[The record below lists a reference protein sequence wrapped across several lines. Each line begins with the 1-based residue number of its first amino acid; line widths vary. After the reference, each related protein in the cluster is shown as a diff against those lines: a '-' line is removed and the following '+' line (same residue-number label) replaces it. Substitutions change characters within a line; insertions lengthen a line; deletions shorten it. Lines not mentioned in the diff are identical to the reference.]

1 MIKTL
6 RSVIGWRGQSVSAL
20 DRSYALR
27 RFPTLV
33 LWGTRDRMIP
43 AHHASAAL
51 ASNPGAELA
60 LLDGTGHLPHLT
72 RAGLVAERLSSF
84 INDSPVRAPVMAD
97 HRVTGSSSA
106 RQPAGPPVRA
116 AEASI

>member
-1 MIKTL
+1 
-6 RSVIGWRGQSVSAL
+6 
-20 DRSYALR
+20 
-27 RFPTLV
+27 
-33 LWGTRDRMIP
+33 MIP

-97 HRVTGSSSA
+97 NRVTGSSSA
-106 RQPAGPPVRA
+106 PPAGRA
-116 AEASI
+116 ARARRRGVDLTVTAA

>member
-6 RSVIGWRGQSVSAL
+6 RSVIGCRGQTVSAL

-51 ASNPGAELA
+51 ASNPGAEVA

-72 RAGLVAERLSSF
+72 RAGLVAERVSSF
-84 INDSPVRAPVMAD
+84 INDIAPITRVVADNRFTGSTRAP
-97 HRVTGSSSA
+97 H
-106 RQPAGPPVRA
+106 PAGPPMRA
-116 AEASI
+116 AEASV

>member
-1 MIKTL
+1 MLKTL

-51 ASNPGAELA
+51 ESNPGADVA
-60 LLDGTGHLPHLT
+60 LLDGAGHLPHLT
-72 RAGLVAERLSSF
+72 RAGLVAVRVSSF
-84 INDSPVRAPVMAD
+84 INDSPARAPILAED
-97 HRVTGSSSA
+97 RVTGSTCA
-106 RQPAGPPVRA
+106 PQPAGPPLWA

>member
-1 MIKTL
+1 
-6 RSVIGWRGQSVSAL
+6 
-20 DRSYALR
+20 
-27 RFPTLV
+27 
-33 LWGTRDRMIP
+33 MIP

-84 INDSPVRAPVMAD
+84 INDSPARAPCMAEN
-97 HRVTGSSSA
+97 RVTGSTSA
-106 RQPAGPPVRA
+106 PQPAGPPMCA

>member
-1 MIKTL
+1 
-6 RSVIGWRGQSVSAL
+6 
-20 DRSYALR
+20 
-27 RFPTLV
+27 
-33 LWGTRDRMIP
+33 MIP

-72 RAGLVAERLSSF
+72 RADLVAERLSSF
-84 INDSPVRAPVMAD
+84 INDSPAHAPVVAES
-97 HRVTGSSSA
+97 RVTVSA
-106 RQPAGPPVRA
+106 SAPQPAGPPVCA